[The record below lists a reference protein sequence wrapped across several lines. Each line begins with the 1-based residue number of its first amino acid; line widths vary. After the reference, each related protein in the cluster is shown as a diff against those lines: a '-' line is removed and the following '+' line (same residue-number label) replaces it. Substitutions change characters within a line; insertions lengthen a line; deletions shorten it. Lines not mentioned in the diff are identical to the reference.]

1 MEVHILKEFYKG
13 IFMKQN
19 LMRTVLI
26 SLIPIIIFSTYVF
39 GIRVL
44 VLLSIVT
51 LTGTI
56 AEYLWEKHYK
66 NKTSEAVF
74 VSCVL
79 YTLTL
84 PVSIPIWIAVLG
96 ILFGL
101 FFGKLFFGG
110 FGKNIFNPAIVGRIF
125 IYVNFPEPLTT
136 SWNHA
141 ASVFPGGFNTY
152 ITGHIDAISEAT
164 PMILFNN
171 TMELYDIHNL
181 ITGIIPGAIGE
192 TAKILIILAAIF
204 LIYNKVAS
212 WEIMT
217 GTLIGFLL
225 TSTVFYLLRAPVLNP
240 LYGILM
246 GGFLFGT
253 VFMATD
259 PISAPKTKTG
269 KWIYGIIIGSV
280 TLLIRSMSLFN
291 GGMMF
296 AILMGNTFAPII
308 DYFVKENAS
317 RKKRKLEALS

>member
-1 MEVHILKEFYKG
+1 MKEFYKS

-44 VLLSIVT
+44 VLLSVVT

-74 VSCVL
+74 VTCVL

-84 PVSIPIWIAVLG
+84 PVSIPIWIAILG

-110 FGKNIFNPAIVGRIF
+110 FGKNIFNPAIVGRVF

-141 ASVFPGGFNTY
+141 ASVFPGGFSTY

-171 TMELYDIHNL
+171 TMELYDIQNL

-296 AILMGNTFAPII
+296 AILMGNTFASII

-317 RKKRKLEALS
+317 RKKRKMEALS

>member
-1 MEVHILKEFYKG
+1 MNDFLKSN
-13 IFMKQN
+13 FMKQKM
-19 LMRTVLI
+19 MRTVLI
-26 SLIPIIIFSTYVF
+26 SLIPIIIFSVYLF

-44 VLLSIVT
+44 ILLAAVT
-51 LTGTI
+51 ASGTI
-56 AEYLWEKHYK
+56 AEYLWEKHYN
-66 NKTSEAVF
+66 NKASEAVF

-84 PVSIPIWIAVLG
+84 PVSIPVWIAVLG

-110 FGKNIFNPAIVGRIF
+110 FGKNVFNPAIVGRVF
-125 IYVNFPEPLTT
+125 IYVNFPEPLTIA
-136 SWNHA
+136 WNQA
-141 ASVFPGGFNTY
+141 FNGFPGGLTTY
-152 ITGHIDAISEAT
+152 MSSHIDAVTEAT

-171 TMELYDIHNL
+171 TMELFDIQSL
-181 ITGIIPGAIGE
+181 FIGTIPGAIGE
-192 TAKILIILAAIF
+192 TSKILIIIAGVY
-204 LIYNKVAS
+204 LIYKKVAS

-217 GTLIGFLL
+217 GTLIGFLAANA
-225 TSTVFYLLRAPVLNP
+225 VFYLFKAPVLNP

-253 VFMATD
+253 IFMATD
-259 PISAPKTKTG
+259 PISAPKTTTG

-280 TLLIRSMSLFN
+280 TLLIRSLSLFN

-308 DYFVKENAS
+308 DYFVRESSA
-317 RKKRKLEALS
+317 RKKRKQEVLS